1 MPGYMV
7 REELQRGKIRERAD
21 LKAWGFDKRLRKDKD
36 GELARKY
43 LKGMRERF
51 REGGG
56 AGSRLEK
63 KRRKFFKGRGKRIKG

>member
-7 REELQRGKIRERAD
+7 REELQRGKIRERAG
-21 LKAWGFDKRLRKDKD
+21 LKAWGFDKRLREDKD

-56 AGSRLEK
+56 RFKIGEEK
-63 KRRKFFKGRGKRIKG
+63 EEVFQRER